1 MYGPEEQL
9 KLVIFLGIGLSML
22 GLIGLLTCIQNAIKI
37 KRFERNENHDKE
49 KIKNLQGRLY
59 IRNMISL
66 ISSFFGLI
74 MIVIAIILE
83 S

>member
-22 GLIGLLTCIQNAIKI
+22 GLIGLLTCIQNGIKI
-37 KRFERNENHDKE
+37 KRFEHNENHDKE
-49 KIKNLQGRLY
+49 KIKNLLGRLY

-66 ISSFFGLI
+66 TSSFVGLI
-74 MIVIAIILE
+74 MIVIGIILE